1 MSLDAMQALN
11 AHPYMTRFANQPAL
25 LPPGEETWLVAC
37 LRGHAEF
44 EQPDAFAGPFGVPEH
59 YGRTQ
64 ADRLFATY
72 GDVAVI
78 PVRGALLHN
87 SMARSPYATGY
98 DYLRAA
104 AQQAEADPDITGIA
118 YLHDS
123 NGGEVA
129 GNFDLVDDLAK
140 LTKPS
145 VAIVDEK
152 AFSASYSLASA
163 ADRIVVAR
171 TGGVGSIGV
180 LTTHVDLSKAV
191 EKFGAN
197 FSFIFAGKHKVD
209 GNPFEPLSD
218 ATRSRLQGR
227 IDGLY
232 NEFVDTVARNRGL
245 ASQAVRDTEALTF
258 SAEEGVARGLADAVM
273 PPREA
278 LAAFHDEL
286 HRQSG
291 DMTMSTEK
299 TPETA
304 SLSPADL
311 DAARAEGATAER
323 ERIAAIMGSD
333 EAKARPAAA
342 GQLAYKTNMNA
353 AGAAD
358 FLAGLPEERPA
369 ESTPARG
376 DGAFA
381 QAMASTPNPGI
392 TPEGGEQAEELSA
405 GKRILADYHAVT
417 GRKTA
422 H

>member
-1 MSLDAMQALN
+1 MPIDPMQALDAN
-11 AHPYMTRFANQPAL
+11 PFIARFANQPAL

-37 LRGHAEF
+37 LRNHAEF
-44 EQPDAFAGPFGVPEH
+44 DQPAEFAGPFGVPEH
-59 YGRTQ
+59 FGRTS

-78 PVRGALLHN
+78 PIRGALLHG
-87 SMARSPYATGY
+87 SMARSPHATGY

-104 AQQAEADPDITGIA
+104 AQQAEADPEISGVA

-140 LTKPS
+140 LSKPS

-152 AFSASYSLASA
+152 ALSASYSLAAA

-171 TGGVGSIGV
+171 TGNVGSIGV
-180 LTTHVDLSKAV
+180 LTAHVDLSQAL
-191 EKFGAN
+191 EKLGAK
-197 FSFIFAGKHKVD
+197 FTLIHAGKHKVD

-232 NEFVDTVARNRGL
+232 EEFVASVARNRNL
-245 ASQAVRDTEALTF
+245 DPQTVRGTEALVF
-258 SAEEGVARGLADAVM
+258 SADDAVANGLADAVM

-286 HRQSG
+286 HRQPG
-291 DMTMSTEK
+291 AMTMSTEK
-299 TPETA
+299 TPETTA
-304 SLSPADL
+304 ISPADL

-323 ERIAAIMGSD
+323 DRIASIMGSD
-333 EAKARPAAA
+333 AAKTRPAAA
-342 GQLAYKTNMNA
+342 AQLAYKTNMSVEG
-353 AGAAD
+353 AGE
-358 FLAGLPEERPA
+358 FLAALPEEKATDPA
-369 ESTPARG
+369 PAKG
-376 DGAFA
+376 EGAFSA
-381 QAMASTPNPGI
+381 AMDSTPNPGI
-392 TPEGGEQAEELSA
+392 TPEGSEPEAMSP
-405 GKRILADYHAVT
+405 GKRILADYNAVT